1 MNQKLFYFLLINL
14 GISLS
19 FFSCR
24 TVQETVF
31 AKETV
36 PVSTS
41 TASFDHGVASGD
53 PLNDRVIIWTK
64 VTPNTEEI
72 LTVEWL
78 VATDKNMKTPIESG
92 VVQTNQNVNYT
103 VKVDV
108 TGLNPNTTYYYQ
120 FKTLGTSSI
129 IGRTKTTAKEGNDA
143 VKLAIIS
150 CSNYEAGYYNA
161 LARIAERTDI
171 DAVVHLG
178 DYIYEYGPGIYG
190 DTTLGPNRKHLP
202 AKEIIELSD
211 YRTRYA
217 QYRMDP
223 DFQKVHQVHP
233 FITIWDDHE
242 FANNVYQSGAEN
254 HQSEEG
260 AFADRSA
267 AAKQAYFEWLPVRE
281 NTAQNIY
288 RTIQFGEIVDLIL
301 LDERIVGRTMPV
313 DSATQINFKASDR
326 SMLGAEQ
333 LAWFKGQL
341 SESSATWKV
350 IGNQVIFSLMDLS
363 WRTPTSP
370 YNLDAWDG
378 YPYEQSN
385 ITQFLATENITNTIF
400 TTGDTHC
407 SWAFEVPSDIVAYK
421 ENPTN
426 NSVAVEFGTPSITS
440 ANFNE
445 STPNAQVLEA
455 EKVFIHPNFNP
466 HLKYVNLRDH
476 GYLLLTLTKEETTA
490 EWYYVDQIKERTS
503 KEQMGKRYV
512 VKSGSNKLYTE

>member
-1 MNQKLFYFLLINL
+1 MNQKIFYCSLIL
-14 GISLS
+14 ISSIISLLL
-19 FFSCR
+19 FSCK
-24 TVQETVF
+24 TI
-31 AKETV
+31 
-36 PVSTS
+36 PSNSLVSEKTTIN
-41 TASFDHGVASGD
+41 TASFNHGVASGD
-53 PLNDRVIIWTK
+53 PLNDRVIIWTRA
-64 VTPNTEEI
+64 TPSIEEVLRVQWTI
-72 LTVEWL
+72 
-78 VATDKNMKTPIESG
+78 ATDENMEAVIESG
-92 VVQTNQNVNYT
+92 IVQTDQTLDYT

-108 TGLNPNTTYYYQ
+108 MELTPNTTYYYQ
-120 FKTLGTSSI
+120 FKTLGSSSI
-129 IGRTKTTAKEGNDA
+129 VGRTKTTAKEGMDA

-150 CSNYEAGYYNA
+150 CSNFEAGYYNA
-161 LARIAERTDI
+161 LARVAERTDI

-178 DYIYEYGPGIYG
+178 DYIYEYEPGGYG
-190 DTTLGPNRKHLP
+190 DTTLGPSRTHLP
-202 AKEIIELSD
+202 AKEIIDLSD

-223 DFQKVHQVHP
+223 DFQKIHQTHP

-242 FANNVYQSGAEN
+242 FANNVYQSGAQN
-254 HQSEEG
+254 HQVEEG
-260 AFADRSA
+260 SFADRRA

-281 NTAQNIY
+281 SADQNIY
-288 RTIQFGEIVDLIL
+288 RTIQFGDVVDLIM

-313 DSATQINFKASDR
+313 DSASQSNFQAADR

-341 SESSATWKV
+341 SESTATWKV

-378 YPYEQSN
+378 YPYEQSQ
-385 ITQFLATENITNTIF
+385 ITQYLAKEKITNTIF

-407 SWAFEVPSDIVAYK
+407 SWAFEVPSDIAAYK
-421 ENPTN
+421 ENSTN
-426 NSVAVEFGTPSITS
+426 NTVAVEFGTPSVTS

-445 STPNAQVLEA
+445 TTPADQVLQA
-455 EKVFIHPNFNP
+455 EKIFVHPNFNP

-476 GYLLLTLTKEETTA
+476 GYLLLTLNQEETIA

-503 KEQMGKRYV
+503 KEQLAKRYT
-512 VKSGSNKLYTE
+512 VKSGSNKLYSE

>member
-1 MNQKLFYFLLINL
+1 MCIRD
-14 GISLS
+14 S
-19 FFSCR
+19 
-24 TVQETVF
+24 
-31 AKETV
+31 
-36 PVSTS
+36 
-41 TASFDHGVASGD
+41 
-53 PLNDRVIIWTK
+53 
-64 VTPNTEEI
+64 
-72 LTVEWL
+72 
-78 VATDKNMKTPIESG
+78 
-92 VVQTNQNVNYT
+92 
-103 VKVDV
+103 
-108 TGLNPNTTYYYQ
+108 
-120 FKTLGTSSI
+120 
-129 IGRTKTTAKEGNDA
+129 
-143 VKLAIIS
+143 
-150 CSNYEAGYYNA
+150 YNA

-178 DYIYEYGPGIYG
+178 DYIYEYEPGIYG
-190 DTTLGPNRKHLP
+190 DSTLGPNRKHLP
-202 AKEIIELSD
+202 PKEIIELPD

-223 DFQKVHQVHP
+223 DFQKIHQAHP

-288 RTIQFGEIVDLIL
+288 RTIQFGEVADLIL

-313 DSATQINFKASDR
+313 DSATQINFKATDR

-341 SESSATWKV
+341 SESVAIWKV

-378 YPYEQSN
+378 YPYEQAQ
-385 ITQFLATENITNTIF
+385 ITQFLATENVSNTIF

-407 SWAFEVPSDIVAYK
+407 SWAFEVPGDIKAYK
-421 ENPTN
+421 KDPTN
-426 NSVAVEFGTPSITS
+426 N
-440 ANFNE
+440 
-445 STPNAQVLEA
+445 
-455 EKVFIHPNFNP
+455 
-466 HLKYVNLRDH
+466 R
-476 GYLLLTLTKEETTA
+476 
-490 EWYYVDQIKERTS
+490 
-503 KEQMGKRYV
+503 
-512 VKSGSNKLYTE
+512 

>member
-1 MNQKLFYFLLINL
+1 MNKKLFYFFV
-14 GISLS
+14 ISLS
-19 FFSCR
+19 FFSCK
-24 TVQETVF
+24 TIQDTNLV
-31 AKETV
+31 KESV
-36 PVSTS
+36 PVNTT
-41 TASFDHGVASGD
+41 TASFEHGVASGD

-64 VTPNTEEI
+64 VTPSTEESI
-72 LTVEWL
+72 AVQWTIAFDE
-78 VATDKNMKTPIESG
+78 NMETPINSG
-92 VVQTNQNVNYT
+92 FVYTDQNSNYT

-120 FKTLGTSSI
+120 FKSLGSSSI
-129 IGRTKTTAKEGNDA
+129 VGRTKTTAKEGNNA

-161 LARIAERTDI
+161 LARIAERSDI

-190 DTTLGPNRKHLP
+190 DTTLGPSRRHLP

-223 DFQKVHQVHP
+223 DFQKIHQAHP
-233 FITIWDDHE
+233 FINIWDDHE

-260 AFADRSA
+260 TFADRSA

-281 NTAQNIY
+281 NAAQNIY
-288 RTIQFGEIVDLIL
+288 RTIQFGEVVDLIL

-313 DSATQINFKASDR
+313 DSASQVNFKATDR

-341 SESSATWKV
+341 SESNAMWKV

-378 YPYEQSN
+378 YPYEQAQ
-385 ITQFLATENITNTIF
+385 ITQFLATEEMSNIIF

-407 SWAFEVPSDIVAYK
+407 SWAFEIPSDINAYK
-421 ENPTN
+421 EDPTN
-426 NSVAVEFGTPSITS
+426 NTVAIELGTPSVTS

-445 STPNAQVLEA
+445 STPDDQVLEA
-455 EKVFIHPNFNP
+455 EKVFVHPNFNP

-476 GYLLLTLTKEETTA
+476 GYLLLTLNQAEAIA

-503 KEQMGKRYV
+503 REQLAKQYII
-512 VKSGSNKLYTE
+512 KSGSNRLYSE

>member
-1 MNQKLFYFLLINL
+1 MNQKIFYLLV
-14 GISLS
+14 ISLS
-19 FFSCR
+19 IFSCKDTQDASVGEKKNLINTT
-24 TVQETVF
+24 TV
-31 AKETV
+31 
-36 PVSTS
+36 
-41 TASFDHGVASGD
+41 SFDHGVASGD

-64 VTPNTEEI
+64 ATPSSTEQA
-72 LTVEWL
+72 LRVEWT
-78 VATDKNMKTPIESG
+78 VATDKSMETTVESG
-92 VVQTNQNVNYT
+92 IIQTDQNADYT

-108 TGLNPNTTYYYQ
+108 MGLKPNTTYYYQ
-120 FKTLGTSSI
+120 FKSLGSSSLV
-129 IGRTKTTAKEGNDA
+129 GRTKTTAKEGQDEA

-150 CSNYEAGYYNA
+150 CSNFEAGYYNA

-178 DYIYEYGPGIYG
+178 DYIYEYAPGTYG
-190 DTTLGPNRKHLP
+190 DTTLGPSRTHIP
-202 AKEIIELSD
+202 PKEIIELAD

-223 DFQKVHQVHP
+223 DFQKVHQNHP

-254 HQSEEG
+254 HQEEEG
-260 AFADRSA
+260 TFANRRA
-267 AAKQAYFEWLPVRE
+267 AAKQAYFEWLPVRDNAE
-281 NTAQNIY
+281 QNIY
-288 RTIQFGEIVDLIL
+288 RTIQFGNVVDLIL

-313 DSATQINFKASDR
+313 DSASQANFKATDR

-333 LAWFKGQL
+333 LAWFKKQL
-341 SESSATWKV
+341 SESTAVWKV

-363 WRTPTSP
+363 WRNPKSP

-378 YPYEQSN
+378 YPYEQSQ
-385 ITQFLATENITNTIF
+385 ITQFLATEKTTNTIF

-407 SWAFEVPSDIVAYK
+407 SWAFEVPSDIAAYK
-421 ENPTN
+421 ENAAGNT
-426 NSVAVEFGTPSITS
+426 VAIEFGTPSVTS

-445 STPNAQVLEA
+445 STPAEQVLEA
-455 EKVFIHPNFNP
+455 EKVFVHPNFNP

-476 GYLLLTLTKEETTA
+476 GYLLLTLNQEETIA

-503 KEQMGKRYV
+503 KEQMAKRYV
-512 VKSGSNKLYTE
+512 VKSGSNQLSEE

>member
-1 MNQKLFYFLLINL
+1 MNQKIFYLLL
-14 GISLS
+14 ISLS
-19 FFSCR
+19 IFSCK
-24 TVQETVF
+24 TTQDISLI
-31 AKETV
+31 KEKVMTNT
-36 PVSTS
+36 TS
-41 TASFDHGVASGD
+41 VSFDHGVASGD
-53 PLNDRVIIWTK
+53 PLNDRVIIWTRA
-64 VTPNTEEI
+64 TPSTEQAI
-72 LTVEWL
+72 TVEWV
-78 VATDKNMKTPIESG
+78 VATDERMETPVKSG
-92 VVQTNQNVNYT
+92 FVQTNQNIDYT

-120 FKTLGTSSI
+120 FKSLRASSVV
-129 IGRTKTTAKEGNDA
+129 GRTKTTAKAGDNA

-150 CSNYEAGYYNA
+150 CSNFEAGYYNA

-178 DYIYEYGPGIYG
+178 DYIYEYAPGTYG
-190 DTTLGPNRKHLP
+190 DTTLGPSRTHLP
-202 AKEIIELSD
+202 PKEIIELAD

-217 QYRMDP
+217 QYRLDP
-223 DFQKVHQVHP
+223 DFQKAHQSHP

-242 FANNVYQSGAEN
+242 FANNVYQSGAQN

-260 AFADRSA
+260 PFADRRA
-267 AAKQAYFEWLPVRE
+267 VAKQAYFEWLPVRDNAE
-281 NTAQNIY
+281 QNIY
-288 RTIQFGEIVDLIL
+288 RTIKFGDVVDLIM

-313 DSATQINFKASDR
+313 DSASQANFKATDR

-341 SESSATWKV
+341 SESATTWKV

-363 WRTPTSP
+363 WRNPESP

-378 YPYEQSN
+378 YPYEQSQ
-385 ITQFLATENITNTIF
+385 ITQFLATEKITNTIF

-407 SWAFEVPSDIVAYK
+407 SWAFEVPLDIAAYK
-421 ENPTN
+421 ENPSSNT
-426 NSVAVEFGTPSITS
+426 VAVEFGTPSVTS

-445 STPNAQVLEA
+445 STPDDQVLEA
-455 EKVFIHPNFNP
+455 EKVFVHPNFNP

-476 GYLLLTLTKEETTA
+476 GYLLLTLNQEETIA

-512 VKSGSNKLYTE
+512 VKNGSNTLSEE